1 MRRTAMIAAVLSVG
15 MLTACQTQE
24 APSPPPTS
32 QPALTTATP
41 EPAPTTEAAPATEAT
56 PTTAEPVA
64 TTTEPEAVIDTSE
77 EGAEAFVE
85 DWVGKLNEAYKSGD
99 TSELDALYT
108 PNCKSCAGLIAAVP
122 DSGLGYEYMR
132 SVSTNGTLIGDLA
145 SITAEVEVLAGS
157 GAGVGVLV
165 FDLVPGNPWLV
176 DSITLKEEPS

>member
-64 TTTEPEAVIDTSE
+64 TTTEPEAVMDQSE

-85 DWVGKLNEAYKSGD
+85 HYISTLNAVHLRQAEVK
-99 TSELDALYT
+99 ELRALAKNSCKTCQGFADA
-108 PNCKSCAGLIAAVP
+108 A
-122 DSGLGYEYMR
+122 DSVIFDRDYIR
-132 SVSTNGTLIGDLA
+132 HVSSKPLLIGDDARVESRILQVEGEKEID
-145 SITAEVEVLAGS
+145 SVFTLEWDEDQWLVAEIQLAG
-157 GAGVGVLV
+157 
-165 FDLVPGNPWLV
+165 
-176 DSITLKEEPS
+176 